1 MKALETSCY
10 EVGKSIIVGNYI
22 SANKQSL
29 SIVVNPLKKQ
39 VCCSGSSDNSNE
51 SNSDEYDSRLVV

>member
-1 MKALETSCY
+1 MKALETSFY

-22 SANKQSL
+22 SANKQFL
-29 SIVVNPLKKQ
+29 SIVENPLKHQ

-51 SNSDEYDSRLVV
+51 SNSDEYHSRLVV